1 MLRAEYL
8 AVLPE
13 IIMAAGGILVMLLVP
28 LTVPKE
34 RISKGVLS
42 FLSIVTNLAALTAL
56 LAIPHDI
63 PGQLWAG
70 HFAADGLGFCFRF
83 ICLLITLL
91 TIFSTSAFLKR
102 EEIEQGE
109 FYSLLLFSYL
119 GMGLLAAGNDFLTT
133 FIGLE
138 VLSIASYAMLGFKRS
153 DLRANESSLKY
164 FILGSFSSAIL
175 LYGIVLIYGT
185 AGSTSFEA
193 IAQSVGRATA
203 VSPLLVAGLGLVLV
217 GFGFKLAIFPFQGW
231 APDVY
236 EGAPTPVTG
245 FMSVAPKAAVL
256 AALIRILFT
265 ALPGMESRWVE
276 LLAWLAVATMTIG
289 NLAALKQTNLKRM
302 LAYSSIAHAGYMLV
316 AFLTGSRDASVALL
330 LYALAYALMNLG
342 AFAIIALVSQRG
354 DYRVNLPDYAGLGF
368 RYPLLCAALTLFLLS
383 LVGIPLTGGF
393 MAKFVLFSA
402 AVRHGWTTV
411 VIIAVL
417 NSVVSAYYYLRI
429 VVYMYMKAA
438 EGEFAPV
445 AIPQLSAVAIAIA
458 ALGTLW
464 LGLFPSSWLSLVQN
478 SALALK

>member
-1 MLRAEYL
+1 MGRAEYL

-13 IIMAAGGILVMLLVP
+13 IIMSVGGILVLLLVP

-34 RISKGVLS
+34 RIAKGMLP
-42 FLSIVTNLAALTAL
+42 LIAILANLAALVSL
-56 LAIPHDI
+56 LALPHEI
-63 PGQLWAG
+63 TGPLWAG

-83 ICLLITLL
+83 VCLLITLL
-91 TIFSTSAFLKR
+91 TLFSTAAFLKR
-102 EEIEQGE
+102 EDIEQGE
-109 FYSLLLFSYL
+109 FYSLILFSYL
-119 GMGLLAAGNDFLTT
+119 GMGLLVAGNDFLTT

-138 VLSIASYAMLGFKRS
+138 VLSIASYALLGFKRS

-175 LYGIVLIYGT
+175 LYGVVLIYG
-185 AGSTSFEA
+185 ASGSTRFESV
-193 IAQSVGRATA
+193 AQTAATA
-203 VSPLLVAGLGLVLV
+203 EASPLLVAGLGLTLV
-217 GFGFKLAIFPFQGW
+217 GFGFKLAVFPFQGW

-276 LLAWLAVATMTIG
+276 MLAWLAVATMTVG
-289 NLAALKQTNLKRM
+289 NLAALRQTNLKRM
-302 LAYSSIAHAGYMLV
+302 LAYSSIAHAGYMLM
-316 AFLTGSRDASVALL
+316 AFLTGTRDASISLL

-342 AFAIIALVSQRG
+342 AFGVIALVSQRG
-354 DYRVNLPDYAGLGF
+354 DYRVNLPDYTGLGF
-368 RYPLLCAALTLFLLS
+368 RYPLLSAALTLFLLS
-383 LVGIPLTGGF
+383 LLGMPLTGGF

-402 AVRHGWTTV
+402 AVAHGWTTV
-411 VIIAVL
+411 VVIAVL

-429 VVYMYMKAA
+429 VVFMYMKAA
-438 EGEFAPV
+438 EGETVPV
-445 AIPQLSAVAIAIA
+445 AVPRLSAVAIAIA

-464 LGLFPSSWLSLVQN
+464 LGILPSSWLNLVQN
-478 SALALK
+478 SVLTLK